1 MLLSELVPT
10 SSSDSPQRI
19 NLWFSSLPLRF
30 HLTPLFSLYKKTPL
44 HAMLSRLVFLVA
56 LVGLESALVIQAQ
69 DVSPLSPD
77 QITDYAPYTHYSGAA
92 FCDQSQILTWSCG
105 GDFSFGHQDLSRGTF
120 VALLFAYPVV

>member
-10 SSSDSPQRI
+10 SRSDSSQRI

-30 HLTPLFSLYKKTPL
+30 HLTPRFSLYKKTPL

-77 QITDYAPYTHYSGAA
+77 QITDYAPYTHYSGAV
-92 FCDQSQILTWSCG
+92 FCDQSQILTWSRG
-105 GDFSFGHQDLSRGTF
+105 GDYCFGHQDLSRSTL